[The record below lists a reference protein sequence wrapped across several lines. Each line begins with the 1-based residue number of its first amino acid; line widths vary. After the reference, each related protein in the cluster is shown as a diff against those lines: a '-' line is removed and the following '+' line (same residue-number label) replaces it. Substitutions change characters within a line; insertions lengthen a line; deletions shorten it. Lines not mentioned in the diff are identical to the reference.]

1 MSVPLL
7 AVLKD
12 SCVFNLLVSY
22 MRNDS
27 VLEISRHTDLF
38 KSVLKLLHL
47 FVTEVSLSPLVAQ
60 HLKLFDLAK
69 NMKRALEAYTQQ
81 TKPAFE
87 DKLLAS
93 LTQIL
98 DSICSYSKRLLPSDT
113 DQKSS
118 NKVYYGR
125 ISN

>member
-38 KSVLKLLHL
+38 NSVLKLLHL

-60 HLKLFDLAK
+60 HLKLFDLAE
-69 NMKRALEAYTQQ
+69 NMKRALEAYIQQ
-81 TKPAFE
+81 TKPACD
-87 DKLLAS
+87 DKLLDS

-98 DSICSYSKRLLPSDT
+98 DSICSYSKRFLPSNT
-113 DQKSS
+113 GQKSS
-118 NKVYYGR
+118 NKVYYGC
-125 ISN
+125 IFN